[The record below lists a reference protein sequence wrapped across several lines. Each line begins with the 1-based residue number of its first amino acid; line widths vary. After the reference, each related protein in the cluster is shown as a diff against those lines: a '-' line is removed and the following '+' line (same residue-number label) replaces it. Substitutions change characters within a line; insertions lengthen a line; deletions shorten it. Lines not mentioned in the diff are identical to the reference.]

1 MSLTVEPESVCC
13 RRWDE
18 ESTEGRETLTQPNL
32 VGQGRG
38 PRDVGHLPEMEQ
50 PSHGGAE
57 GRPPTPVLWQSKAGP
72 LDFGCFSLLPP
83 PMEAPRCDSRS
94 LGACERP
101 QAFLTAQ
108 VVMSRWQFV
117 LIRTVSSLSPCP
129 ESPPSPPSD
138 TIAFRRGRWRGPEW
152 SLSITG

>member
-13 RRWDE
+13 RRRDE

-57 GRPPTPVLWQSKAGP
+57 GRSPHPGSLAEQSG
-72 LDFGCFSLLPP
+72 S
-83 PMEAPRCDSRS
+83 
-94 LGACERP
+94 
-101 QAFLTAQ
+101 T
-108 VVMSRWQFV
+108 
-117 LIRTVSSLSPCP
+117 
-129 ESPPSPPSD
+129 
-138 TIAFRRGRWRGPEW
+138 
-152 SLSITG
+152 